1 MNQNSPSGSSLQRF
15 PKYFQIP
22 LLRYALNLRAN
33 IAALSY
39 LSCALPLFFL
49 GHYTTGFALSLGSI
63 ACHLGDSA
71 SVTRHRLLDFLL
83 CFILFPI
90 HCYLSVVLFPT
101 PWLYGL
107 YLAGSSFV
115 LLMQSVY
122 SPRLGAVGFATVL
135 AGIYTM
141 LIYQPGLEDW
151 HLPLALTAG
160 AIWYAMWQC
169 FALWRWPGREDRDL
183 QHELYQEL
191 AQKLISHT
199 RPLLPGSYCQTFV
212 VTAKLRA
219 LYAGKYNS
227 LQQKVQQR
235 LTAGEQSQEL
245 GWLLGSINTA
255 DKIAELTRLL
265 HFTPG
270 AAYQSQHQFWLEQI
284 HALSGDLAQRLRT
297 AKPKAANL
305 SLPMERFDALRQM
318 PAREGME
325 PGPEFRHEYLQT
337 LAVIDKLELINIAL
351 TQLESGYPVPA
362 NSHTGSKSLQ
372 LSSAS
377 VLWQKFSSQLTLKS
391 NHFRHAV
398 RAVIS
403 LTLGWAVVTALH
415 LEFGFWTLMTSLL
428 VLKPNL
434 ALTWPRLL
442 QRLTGTIGGLA
453 IVALMQHWQIGEPLL
468 VATFTL
474 AAIGFFHTANRFY
487 GFGVFCVTLFVFCGF
502 ALSGHGDGILLP
514 RLENTLLGVAL
525 PVLCVLFIAPEWQK
539 RAFPNQLLSTV
550 SGYLTYLKSM
560 QLYLGHPAQTNQSQ
574 PDDSKELEESF
585 KQCVRNDTNLFDHWL
600 GYLAEP
606 RPKSSV
612 AEVILLCCHG
622 SNIILRLFTLLNWQ
636 AQKLAADDLITRELT
651 ETIAVF
657 DNWHN
662 RLLKDANSPY
672 FFEVMRQ
679 HQNDIRAR
687 LLEIEQQGE
696 QLDTVNIL
704 RLLRTEV
711 EALM

>member
-1 MNQNSPSGSSLQRF
+1 M
-15 PKYFQIP
+15 
-22 LLRYALNLRAN
+22 RAN
-33 IAALSY
+33 IAAISY

-71 SVTRHRLLDFLL
+71 SVTRHRLQDFMLCTLLFLL
-83 CFILFPI
+83 
-90 HCYLSVVLFPT
+90 HSYLTITLYPL
-101 PWLYGL
+101 PWVYGL

-115 LLMQSVY
+115 LLMLSVF

-151 HLPLALTAG
+151 HLPVALTAG
-160 AIWYAMWQC
+160 AVWYGLWQC

-199 RPLLPGSYCQTFV
+199 RPLLPGSYRETFV

-219 LYAGKYNS
+219 LYAAKYNS
-227 LQQKVQQR
+227 LQQKIQQR
-235 LTAGEQSQEL
+235 LTAGEQSEEL
-245 GWLLGSINTA
+245 SWLLGSINTA

-265 HFTPG
+265 HFAPG
-270 AAYQSQHQFWLEQI
+270 AAFQKQHESWLARI
-284 HALSGDLAQRLRT
+284 HELSGELAQCLRI
-297 AKPKAANL
+297 AKPKAKSL
-305 SLPMERFDALRQM
+305 SLPMEKFDALRQSA
-318 PAREGME
+318 PLDTTELSK
-325 PGPEFRHEYLQT
+325 EFRHQYLQT

-351 TQLESGYPVPA
+351 SRLGSGYHAPA
-362 NSHTGSKSLQ
+362 AGAGRNSALPQ
-372 LSSAS
+372 SSVS
-377 VLWQKFSSQLTLKS
+377 VLWQKFSSQLTLRS

-398 RAVIS
+398 RAVFS
-403 LTLGWAVVTALH
+403 LTLGWMLITILH

-442 QRLTGTIGGLA
+442 QRLSGTIAGLA
-453 IVALMQHWQIGEPLL
+453 VVTLMQHWHFSEPWL
-468 VATFTL
+468 VVTFTL
-474 AAIGFFHTANRFY
+474 AAIGFFHTTNRFY
-487 GFGVFCVTLFVFCGF
+487 GVGVFCVTLFVFSGF
-502 ALSGHGDGILLP
+502 ALSGHSDGILLP

-539 RAFPNQLLSTV
+539 RAFPNQLLVTV
-550 SGYLTYLKSM
+550 SGYLSYLST
-560 QLYLGHPAQTNQSQ
+560 LRQSLNDGAAE
-574 PDDSKELEESF
+574 PKGLEDSF
-585 KQCVRNDTNLFDHWL
+585 KQCVRHDTNLFDHWL

-606 RPKSSV
+606 RPKNDI

-636 AQKLAADDLITRELT
+636 SREFKADDALLT
-651 ETIAVF
+651 ELNATIAVF
-657 DNWHN
+657 ENWQSQ
-662 RLLKDANSPY
+662 LEKDANSPY
-672 FFEVMRQ
+672 FFEIILQ
-679 HQNDIRAR
+679 HKNDIRSR
-687 LLEIEQQGE
+687 LQEIEQRGE
-696 QLDTVNIL
+696 QLDTLNIL
-704 RLLRTEV
+704 KLLRKELK
-711 EALM
+711 ALM